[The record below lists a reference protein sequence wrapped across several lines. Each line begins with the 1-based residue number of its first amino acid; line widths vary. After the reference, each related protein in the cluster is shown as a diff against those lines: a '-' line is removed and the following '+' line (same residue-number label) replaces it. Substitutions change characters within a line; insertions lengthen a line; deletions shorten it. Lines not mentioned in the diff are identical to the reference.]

1 MRAFVRMRVS
11 FSMKKRPTTKKAA
24 GKRSFFGVFKAW
36 VQRLKERRDLF
47 LKRRPHRSFK
57 RTLRRDYSRSLKL
70 PGYWAFTIEVAA
82 YLWRHKKMFFMLI
95 ALYALITALFVGLT
109 SQANYADFGSRIKDV
124 GGQFFSGKWWEVG
137 QAGMLLVAG
146 ITGSLSDSP
155 SDLERCIA
163 VIAGLLMWLTTVW
176 LLRALM
182 AGKKP
187 RLRDGLYQAGAP
199 IVGTFCVLAILLLQL
214 VPLALAALAFAAASS
229 TGFLDQGIEAMIFWA
244 VEILLITL
252 ALYWLASTFFALVIV
267 TLPGMYP
274 LQALKNAGDIVIGR
288 RLRIFLRFVWLFALT
303 FLVWVVVLIPIIL
316 LDGWLKGIWPAIS
329 GVPVVPIFFLI
340 MASLSVLWFASY
352 TYMLYR
358 KVVDD
363 DAAPA

>member
-1 MRAFVRMRVS
+1 MRAFAQMQTS
-11 FSMKKRPTTKKAA
+11 FSMKKKVATKKST
-24 GKRSFFGVFKAW
+24 KKQSFFGIFKTWAK
-36 VQRLKERRDLF
+36 RLKQRRDLF

-57 RTLRRDYSRSLKL
+57 RTLRRDYARSLKL
-70 PGYWAFTIEVAA
+70 PGYWAFTIEVGA
-82 YLWRHKKMFFMLI
+82 YLWRHKKIFFLLI
-95 ALYALITALFVGLT
+95 VLYALITALFVGLA

-137 QAGMLLVAG
+137 QAGMLLAAG

-163 VIAGLLMWLTTVW
+163 VIVGLLMWLTTVW
-176 LLRALM
+176 LLRALL

-199 IVGTFCVLAILLLQL
+199 IVGTFCVLAVLLLQL
-214 VPLALAALAFAAASS
+214 VPLALAALAFSAASS
-229 TGFLDQGIEAMIFWA
+229 TGFLDQGIEAMIFWS
-244 VEILLITL
+244 VEILLIML
-252 ALYWLASTFFALVIV
+252 ALYWFASTFFALVIV

-274 LQALKNAGDIVIGR
+274 LQALKNAGDIVVGR
-288 RLRIFLRFVWLFALT
+288 RLRIFLRFVWLLVLMFV
-303 FLVWVVVLIPIIL
+303 VWVVVLIPIIL
-316 LDGWLKGIWPAIS
+316 LDGWLKSIWPAIS
-329 GVPVVPIFFLI
+329 WVPVVPIFFLV